1 MSAVAS
7 PAYAGAEPY
16 IFISY
21 AHKNSDLVLPVV
33 EELIRRGCRV
43 WYDEGIRPG
52 EAWDNSIA
60 DRLRGCRCF
69 LAFPSNAYFA
79 STNCR
84 DELSMARAERKSM
97 TMVYLEEVAL
107 TPGMQLRYNRL
118 QALPAY
124 SLPREELFR
133 KLELLEGIQDTKE
146 ATAGG

>member
-1 MSAVAS
+1 MSAS
-7 PAYAGAEPY
+7 PAPAYCGSEPY

-21 AHKNSDLVLPVV
+21 AHKNSALVLPIV

-43 WYDEGIRPG
+43 WYDEGIQPG

-69 LAFPSNAYFA
+69 LAFPSEAYFA

-97 TMVYLEEVAL
+97 TMIYLEDVNL
-107 TPGMQLRYNRL
+107 TPGMQLRYSRL
-118 QALPAY
+118 QALFAH
-124 SLPREELFR
+124 RTERGELFR
-133 KLELLEGIQDTKE
+133 KLEQLDGLAETKE
-146 ATAGG
+146 AARRG